1 METFKKQISD
11 RLTSVG
17 FSKDENKW
25 SRSVMQI
32 LPGGTISING
42 QVMRQQDQK
51 REIVLNVIESYEF
64 DVTDLNNGNVDN
76 CLMLRF
82 EVLENNNI
90 ANEYEI
96 NLYPTEFDL
105 FNKIIKQMFGV

>member
-1 METFKKQISD
+1 MEAFKKQISD

-17 FSKDENKW
+17 FSKVENKW
-25 SRSVMQI
+25 SRDIVQI
-32 LPGGTISING
+32 VPGGTISING
-42 QVMRQQDQK
+42 QVMRQQDNK
-51 REIVLNVIESYEF
+51 RNITLNVIESYEF
-64 DVTDLNNGNVDN
+64 DITDIDKGTVDN

-82 EVLENNNI
+82 EVLENNKLT
-90 ANEYEI
+90 NEYEI